1 MRKYVFEEIYEEL
14 QMQIRNG
21 TYQSGMPLPSE
32 SELGT
37 HYECGRETIRRSLRL
52 LEKDGLII
60 RKKGKVAH
68 VAERQVFAVPVC
80 ELKQLSEWQMTHNAA
95 LTSKLCLV
103 EEGQIPVDLMHILKL
118 DRASLPT
125 IHIGVLKLL
134 NNRPMALEEHF
145 VMPKYAPKL
154 SDLVDATSIERFY
167 CRFGIQTSHAV
178 RHIVLGV
185 ATAAQAEVLKIAP
198 GSAVFI
204 QQAVLFDRCSA
215 IIQVQKTIYVGDA
228 CRFVEV
234 AKP

>member
-103 EEGQIPVDLMHILKL
+103 EEG
-118 DRASLPT
+118 
-125 IHIGVLKLL
+125 
-134 NNRPMALEEHF
+134 
-145 VMPKYAPKL
+145 
-154 SDLVDATSIERFY
+154 
-167 CRFGIQTSHAV
+167 
-178 RHIVLGV
+178 
-185 ATAAQAEVLKIAP
+185 
-198 GSAVFI
+198 
-204 QQAVLFDRCSA
+204 
-215 IIQVQKTIYVGDA
+215 
-228 CRFVEV
+228 
-234 AKP
+234 